1 MLTNL
6 HAWPLERLDCGLIKG
21 MARRPTFAKTTKT
34 NAGCAADRVQLATY
48 PQSPFPGP
56 VRCCA
61 FSQRTGPGRLWI
73 SLGAVLSFVLMHC
86 GAAPGKH
93 PQKPALR
100 FLSRIPR
107 EKTRIPI
114 IAVQRLQR
122 GKQKGFETPH
132 SRSKQP

>member
-6 HAWPLERLDCGLIKG
+6 HAWQLERLDCGFIKG
-21 MARRPTFAKTTKT
+21 MARRPTIAKTTKT

-48 PQSPFPGP
+48 PQSPFSGP
-56 VRCCA
+56 V
-61 FSQRTGPGRLWI
+61 RLWI
-73 SLGAVLSFVLMHC
+73 SLGAVLSFVLMHY

-114 IAVQRLQR
+114 IAVQRTRWVEQNEGLAAR
-122 GKQKGFETPH
+122 GGLYF
-132 SRSKQP
+132 